1 MTPPLL
7 AAGWYPDPSGA
18 PGSRYW
24 DGHNW
29 GPAAPPFGA
38 RIGSGVIEN
47 ATTARNG
54 KASVLTVA
62 QGVSLV
68 LLALAFGYAHAGVLP
83 DVPTRR
89 DNFAPEL
96 VDTLWRAYFLTTLG
110 LCVVAL
116 ILGII
121 ALARP
126 GAHPLYSVIT
136 GVAVILVGLVGCL
149 LGLLS
154 VGNGTD
160 MGSPIVY
167 FASGTFFAGG
177 GAVITLLSA
186 VVLAK
191 NRRARRSADYGVSY

>member
-1 MTPPLL
+1 V
-7 AAGWYPDPSGA
+7 
-18 PGSRYW
+18 
-24 DGHNW
+24 
-29 GPAAPPFGA
+29 APPFD
-38 RIGSGVIEN
+38 SGVIEN
-47 ATTARNG
+47 ATTAG
-54 KASVLTVA
+54 HEKASALTVA

-68 LLALAFGYAHAGVLP
+68 LLAVAFGYAHAGVLP

-89 DNFAPEL
+89 DKFAPEL

-136 GVAVILVGLVGCL
+136 GIAVILVGLVGCF
-149 LGLLS
+149 LGFLS

-167 FASGTFFAGG
+167 FASGAFFAGG
-177 GAVITLLSA
+177 GAVITVLSA
-186 VVLAK
+186 FVLGN
-191 NRRARRSADYGVSY
+191 NRRARRSVDYLASY